1 MTPRT
6 LQIRD
11 LLSLFGTPSHYV
23 LPSFSSPLPPT
34 EYNIY
39 PFLCCLFQSVCIR
52 PCMLASSSSPL
63 LHCLSHSL
71 CLHVRPVV
79 SPLYV
84 PLFSPTSGCFPR
96 LLILHP
102 LLYLLFI
109 LLSSSSSTLA
119 LSNLFSIFYLY
130 FSSSSFSTLA
140 GPGDEPDSAAESAAA
155 ASSIPPCF
163 PDFIIPY
170 RIIGFSCFFWFRR
183 KDGNWIPAWRSLD
196 SRLTSFSNGW
206 TGLLLGTDANPNCDI
221 SRNCVLNELLF
232 RIALFSQLAALL

>member
-1 MTPRT
+1 MFFR
-6 LQIRD
+6 
-11 LLSLFGTPSHYV
+11 LSLLLFRLQSIIYTLFCAVFFSRCVYV
-23 LPSFSSPLPPT
+23 SVCSLPLPP
-34 EYNIY
+34 
-39 PFLCCLFQSVCIR
+39 LFCTVF
-52 PCMLASSSSPL
+52 
-63 LHCLSHSL
+63 HSL

-221 SRNCVLNELLF
+221 SRNCVLNELLW